1 MNKKKYLPKERGYL
15 EKDFATIIKGVHDN
29 IVQQNIA
36 YQEFD
41 YTDECI
47 DDNFEPK

>member
-1 MNKKKYLPKERGYL
+1 MSKKYPPKERGYL
-15 EKDFATIIKGVHDN
+15 EKQFSTIIKGVHDN

-41 YTDECI
+41 YTSDCI
-47 DDNFEPK
+47 KEDIEPK